1 MADLKPC
8 GGVPRKQGME
18 ISDARSNPAAL
29 VVGAGGGIGRA
40 LVQRLLDDDG
50 IGRVY
55 AVSRQSQQVDDDSG
69 RLRWLTCDHSDAG
82 IAAAVATMAGEDALL
97 SRVVLCTGLLH
108 GNGIQPEKAI
118 ERLQR
123 ANMEEVLRV
132 NTVLPALWLGA
143 LVRLLRR
150 SPRVVVAALS
160 ARVGS
165 IGDNQLG
172 GWYSYRAS
180 KAALNMMLRSAA
192 VELARRAPNAK
203 LIAFHPGTT
212 DTALSRPFQARVA
225 PDKLFTPKFVA
236 GQLLDLM
243 DDAQPDG
250 TLAYLDWAGKP
261 IPW

>member
-1 MADLKPC
+1 M
-8 GGVPRKQGME
+8 GNTNTGTGT
-18 ISDARSNPAAL
+18 AAL

-40 LVQRLLDDDG
+40 LVKQFLDDDR
-50 IGRVY
+50 ISRIY
-55 AVSRQSQQVDDDSG
+55 AVSRQQQLVEDGSG
-69 RLRWLTCDHSDAG
+69 KLCWLSCDHSDSG
-82 IAAAVATMAGEDALL
+82 IADVVEKMTGEGAML

-108 GNGIQPEKAI
+108 HQDLQPEKAI

-123 ANMEEVLRV
+123 SSIEEVLRV

-143 LVRLLRR
+143 LVKLLRQ
-150 SPRVVVAALS
+150 SPQVIVAAFS

-180 KAALNMMLRSAA
+180 KAALNMILKSAA

-212 DTALSRPFQARVA
+212 DTALSRPFQARVK
-225 PDKLFTPKFVA
+225 PDKLFTPDFVA
-236 GQLLDLM
+236 RQLLSLM
-243 DDAQPDG
+243 DEARPDG